1 MPGSDSA
8 LSVRKAGRRIPHPI
22 RLVTKA
28 EPIRNGSRTSCRSLV
43 LIEVSNGERRNFQ
56 QGKRLSISIA
66 RSCHAALYGVKKG
79 HQTVDTGSFHHM
91 SCSGKHCVE
100 IDVVSSNTPARC
112 IFVCPGSFYTSLRIE
127 SFHPLRSIAV
137 MQGLRSPWA

>member
-43 LIEVSNGERRNFQ
+43 LRCPTVSAGPFK
-56 QGKRLSISIA
+56 QGKRLSISVA

-91 SCSGKHCVE
+91 SSSGKHCVE
-100 IDVVSSNTPARC
+100 IDVVTSNTPARC
-112 IFVCPGSFYTSLRIE
+112 IFVCPGSFYASLRNE
-127 SFHPLRSIAV
+127 GFYPLRSIAV